1 MKSHH
6 FHDLK
11 HEFHQ
16 SILKLELSH
25 ALKNLLYRID
35 LTELQIKKACAN
47 SPEMHLQEVLAELMI
62 KRIFA
67 KSCIK
72 RIIFQTNMS
81 VIIRKGLP
89 EDIAN
94 ALHLVKELAAFE
106 LAPNEVEVTIEEMI
120 QWGFGS
126 DKLFDFFVAEK
137 NNTIIGMAL
146 YYYKYSTWKGKCLF
160 LEDIIVTE
168 NERGQG
174 IGKLLFKRSN

>member
-1 MKSHH
+1 
-6 FHDLK
+6 
-11 HEFHQ
+11 
-16 SILKLELSH
+16 
-25 ALKNLLYRID
+25 
-35 LTELQIKKACAN
+35 
-47 SPEMHLQEVLAELMI
+47 
-62 KRIFA
+62 
-67 KSCIK
+67 
-72 RIIFQTNMS
+72 MS

-106 LAPNEVEVTIEEMI
+106 IAPNEVEVTIEEMI
-120 QWGFGS
+120 HWGFGA

-137 NNTIIGMAL
+137 NKTIIGMAL

-174 IGKLLFKRSN
+174 IGKLLFNEVIKVAKEEKVRRMEWQVLDWNKAAINFYKTYHANLDGEWINCKLTDFDLKKI